1 VRKDWG
7 FRIGDFGLIERNF
20 SIFDF
25 GPPASP
31 ERLAMAG
38 GDCGLFE
45 ITSGILD
52 CGLDTFD
59 SQRIQLI
66 F

>member
-1 VRKDWG
+1 MGR
-7 FRIGDFGLIERNF
+7 RNAEKNS

-52 CGLDTFD
+52 CGLDTFIVREF
-59 SQRIQLI
+59 S
-66 F
+66 